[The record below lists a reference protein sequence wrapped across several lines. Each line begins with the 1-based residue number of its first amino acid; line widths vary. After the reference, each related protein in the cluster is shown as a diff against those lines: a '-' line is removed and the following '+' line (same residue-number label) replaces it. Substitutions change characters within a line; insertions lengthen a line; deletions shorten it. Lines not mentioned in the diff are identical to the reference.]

1 MASRLLNDS
10 QHRSFPNLAGRQTSH
25 PLGRE
30 ASLASRHV
38 HFREREYPASR
49 NRLMC
54 GSRFPR
60 NQGCIVHPGVLWPQ
74 LRHTSDIRAGSK
86 CRTIAW
92 PLKPQRAHTSRST
105 VITAAARNRD
115 QRAIHRSRAGTP
127 VEEMGSTSA
136 TSIRSS
142 SSGPVRVT
150 PLLGNAASTAKPRNP
165 QVAAP

>member
-1 MASRLLNDS
+1 VEAVSSSLVGAVALVIPSTPTRSAQLN
-10 QHRSFPNLAGRQTSH
+10 QQG
-25 PLGRE
+25 
-30 ASLASRHV
+30 
-38 HFREREYPASR
+38 
-49 NRLMC
+49 
-54 GSRFPR
+54 FPR
-60 NQGCIVHPGVLWPQ
+60 RDPVCRDKRTAPDQCCCIVHPGVLWPQ

-115 QRAIHRSRAGTP
+115 QIVIHRSRVGTP